1 MTDKLDAL
9 VERLEATAETCL
21 DGVPDA
27 TIQAFMSQAS
37 QLLTTQAAEIE
48 RLRGENRRLI
58 SCEYM
63 ESAAMALA
71 KMEARA
77 EAAQKEVTDLA
88 LRNAELALELLAAE
102 KHAEML
108 TAALEMSG
116 VDADEILDAME
127 EVSHDRL

>member
-1 MTDKLDAL
+1 MTDREQKKLNDRAE
-9 VERLEATAETCL
+9 VFKTERDEFWDRCTKL
-21 DGVPDA
+21 
-27 TIQAFMSQAS
+27 QA
-37 QLLTTQAAEIE
+37 QL
-48 RLRGENRRLI
+48 
-58 SCEYM
+58 
-63 ESAAMALA
+63 
-71 KMEARA
+71 
-77 EAAQKEVTDLA
+77 EAAQKQVTDLT